1 MWTEKNIIAFEKQDS
16 VVIGIGYVIGIS
28 KHWPER
34 RSQHLKGSGIA
45 RSSDT
50 WGP

>member
-1 MWTEKNIIAFEKQDS
+1 MWAEKNIIAFEKQDS
-16 VVIGIGYVIGIS
+16 VVIS

-45 RSSDT
+45 GSSDT